1 MDRRMLRGLLGSAAA
16 IALSG
21 ALNGVQAAACSS
33 PYVKGDVFASV
44 GSSTVD
50 VFTPTG
56 TLVCTLD
63 DGAGATY
70 TTGSGFDAAGNFYV
84 TNFGAGTVSKFDNSG
99 GLVASTFMTSNNT
112 PESINNQSTGAYA
125 GLSLVGGP
133 GAALINAYTT
143 ATGALV
149 HSYSVTGGNATGGTD
164 WVDTYNPSTGQ
175 VIYDGEG
182 TAIRSAILN
191 TDGTVTQLSDF
202 SSAAT
207 EAALTNIYA
216 MRTIPSGMF
225 AGDVLVANSVTA
237 VMLDVPGDI
246 INTYALPGNAGGD
259 FSLNPRPERHRL
271 LDRRLY
277 QRHDLGGQHR
287 HRRDRPAVEHRRRSR
302 RVQRHFGVRRNP
314 ERRRRRGAGTD
325 LAGIARRRSCRV
337 LHRAPAAART
347 DLWLS
352 GIRRRLRLRTAP
364 LPHPG
369 FVRQQRLVVQTRQMI
384 PSGA

>member
-1 MDRRMLRGLLGSAAA
+1 MDRRILRGLLGFAGA

-63 DGAGATY
+63 DAAGATY
-70 TTGSGFDAAGNFYV
+70 TTGSGFDTAGNFYV
-84 TNFGAGTVSKFDNSG
+84 TNFGVGTVSQFDNSG
-99 GLVASTFMTSNNT
+99 TLLNSAYMSSNNT

-164 WVDTYNPSTGQ
+164 WVDTYNPSSGQ

-216 MRTIPSGMF
+216 MRTIPSGTF
-225 AGDVLVANSVTA
+225 AGDVLVANSINA
-237 VMLDVPGDI
+237 VMLDAAGDI
-246 INTYALPGNAGGD
+246 INTYVLPGDAGGD
-259 FSLNPRPERHRL
+259 FSLNLDPNGADFWTGDFVSGTIWEVNIATGAIDQQWNTGADPGAFNGISVFGEIESGGGEVPEPTSLAL
-271 LDRRLY
+271 LGAGLA
-277 QRHDLGGQHR
+277 GFSI
-287 HRRDRPAVEHRRRSR
+287 A
-302 RVQRHFGVRRNP
+302 
-314 ERRRRRGAGTD
+314 RRRRGCCG
-325 LAGIARRRSCRV
+325 ARR
-337 LHRAPAAART
+337 
-347 DLWLS
+347 S
-352 GIRRRLRLRTAP
+352 GSP
-364 LPHPG
+364 
-369 FVRQQRLVVQTRQMI
+369 
-384 PSGA
+384 